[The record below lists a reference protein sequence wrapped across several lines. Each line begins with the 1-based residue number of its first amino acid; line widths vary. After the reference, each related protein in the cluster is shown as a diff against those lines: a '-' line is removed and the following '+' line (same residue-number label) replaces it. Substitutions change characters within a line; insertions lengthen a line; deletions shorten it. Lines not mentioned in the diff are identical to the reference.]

1 MSILVEAAV
10 ETLDGAVQ
18 AERDG
23 AGRLELCA
31 DLARDGTTPSAGLI
45 REVRQRVDIP
55 VHVIIR
61 PRPGDFHYDA
71 GELAVML
78 ADIRECRRAG
88 VDGVVIGALTAAG
101 AVNREMT
108 ARLLAAA
115 RPLRVTFHRAA
126 DATPDLGATVA
137 LLAELGVDHVLTS
150 GGAPTAL
157 EGAERLAGLERI
169 FGRSIGILAGGSV
182 RADRVAELVRR
193 TGVRQVHVG
202 FPWGAPADR
211 IAGVVASLRG

>member
-169 FGRSIGILAGGSV
+169 FGRSIGILAGGGV

>member
-1 MSILVEAAV
+1 MSVLVEAAV
-10 ETLDGAVQ
+10 ETLAAAVQ

-45 REVRQRVDIP
+45 RAVRERVDIP

-78 ADIRECRRAG
+78 ADIGECRRAG

-101 AVNREMT
+101 AVDREMT

-126 DATPDLGATVA
+126 DATRDLGATVA
-137 LLAELGVDHVLTS
+137 LLAELGVHHVLTS

-157 EGAERLAGLERI
+157 EGAERLAGLERT
-169 FGRSIGILAGGSV
+169 FGRTIGILAGGGV
-182 RADRVAELVRR
+182 RPESVAELVRR
-193 TGVRQVHVG
+193 SGVRQVHVG
-202 FPWGAPADR
+202 FPWRAPADR
-211 IAGVVASLRG
+211 IAGVVAALRG

>member
-101 AVNREMT
+101 AVDREMT